1 MLEGSTPPANMKD
14 PDYIRLSRTTY
25 QRLIEH
31 LSLHSAT
38 DSWAE
43 SLLKELQQEVKPA
56 YLCKSGSYLL
66 DSEVEGEYEV
76 N

>member
-1 MLEGSTPPANMKD
+1 MKD
-14 PDYIRLSRTTY
+14 PDYIRLPRTTY
-25 QRLIEH
+25 QRLLQH

-43 SLLKELQQEVKPA
+43 SLLEELQQEVKPA
-56 YLCKSGSYLL
+56 YLLSSGSYLL
-66 DSEVEGEYEV
+66 DSEVEEEYRV